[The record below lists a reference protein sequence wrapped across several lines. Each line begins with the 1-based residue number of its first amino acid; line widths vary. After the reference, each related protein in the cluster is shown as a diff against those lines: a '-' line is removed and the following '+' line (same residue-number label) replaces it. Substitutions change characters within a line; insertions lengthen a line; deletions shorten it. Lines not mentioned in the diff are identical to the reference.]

1 MSEHKASVHWNRQD
15 TPFTAKEYTRDHVWK
30 FDGGSEVRASAAPQ
44 YLGNDSLVDPEQ
56 AFVAALSSCHM
67 LTFLS
72 LAAREGFIVDDYRD
86 EAVGTMERNPEKRIA
101 ITRVVL
107 RPAISWGGEA
117 PDQEKLDK
125 LHENAH
131 KYCFIANSVT
141 TKIEVEAPAGADS
154 DADAA

>member
-1 MSEHKASVHWNRQD
+1 MSEHRATVHWNRQD
-15 TPFTAKEYTRDHVWK
+15 TPFTPKEYTRDHLWK
-30 FDGGSEVRASAAPQ
+30 FEGGSEVRASAAPQ
-44 YLGNDSLVDPEQ
+44 YFGNEAHVDPER

-72 LAAREGFIVDDYRD
+72 LAARDGFVVEEYVA
-86 EAVGTMERNPEKRIA
+86 EAVGIMERNGEKRIA

-107 RPAISWGGEA
+107 RPRIIWGGES
-117 PDQEKLDK
+117 PDPEKLDE

-141 TKIEVEAPAGADS
+141 TEISIEPPLMVEIILR
-154 DADAA
+154 